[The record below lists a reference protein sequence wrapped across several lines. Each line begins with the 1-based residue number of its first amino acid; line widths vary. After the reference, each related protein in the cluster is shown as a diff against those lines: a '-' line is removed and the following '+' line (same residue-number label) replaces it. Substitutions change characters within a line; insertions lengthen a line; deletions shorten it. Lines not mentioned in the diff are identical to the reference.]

1 MKYTVK
7 QLDDMNVPQL
17 HELLKEL
24 RGKLRQ
30 MRFLVSHGE
39 MRQVHEIKVVKRSIA
54 RIMSTLQTKSLTE
67 QAK

>member
-7 QLDDMNVPQL
+7 QLADMNVAQL

-30 MRFLVSHGE
+30 MRFLASHGE
-39 MRQVHEIKVVKRSIA
+39 LRQVHEIKQIRRSIA
-54 RIMSTLQTKSLTE
+54 RILSILHTKSLTE